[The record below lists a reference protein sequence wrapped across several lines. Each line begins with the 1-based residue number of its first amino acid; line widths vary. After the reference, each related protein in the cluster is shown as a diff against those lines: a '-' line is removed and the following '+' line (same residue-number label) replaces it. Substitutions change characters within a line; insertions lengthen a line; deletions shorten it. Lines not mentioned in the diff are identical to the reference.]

1 MLIGTTDL
9 FMQLKSVAII
19 SGTILFAAGMMAIV
33 VTDSRVARAQNGADS
48 EQQAEQGTEAPKIQ
62 TLPPAYDDQMLR
74 LAEILGSLHY
84 LRELCGAD
92 EGQLWRNQMEDM
104 LAKEEPTEERRLQMI
119 ARFNRGF
126 RGYRE
131 IYRECTSSAAEAA
144 NRFLRQG
151 IRIAAEIP
159 SRYGN

>member
-1 MLIGTTDL
+1 MLIGNADL
-9 FMQLKSVAII
+9 SMLPKSVAII
-19 SGTILFAAGMMAIV
+19 SGIIVLAAGMVAFA
-33 VTDSRVARAQNGADS
+33 VTDSQLARAQNSAESG
-48 EQQAEQGTEAPKIQ
+48 QQAEDGTEAPKIQ

-151 IRIAAEIP
+151 TRIAAEIP